1 MKAGLWMLLG
11 WLMGSGVAAQGSLSL
26 IALLTQPPQAVGVQ
40 LAQANL
46 EAANEVL
53 SQLRADP
60 TTLKAD
66 LLTAQSNLAEAQA
79 SLVQARLQIQINL
92 AQAMFNVVAAEQKQQ
107 LDHARLKQTQTELE
121 IARERV
127 RLGSGTTL
135 AVEQAQ
141 ASLTQAQQDLKV
153 DDVQLEVQRELL
165 RNLLGLK
172 ELPTLDAQVPA
183 AAPIPTLAA
192 VRSASLRLP
201 AVVRAAGAVEVA
213 KLRLEQAQT
222 DSTPLN
228 QRSMA
233 KQALL
238 SAQLE
243 YQSQVQAARQAAEQ
257 AFVSALSAQA
267 ALEAARAALL
277 AQESAY
283 KTALSQEKAGTV
295 SRLQVQS
302 LALGV
307 QQARFALL
315 QAQQSAYL
323 TRLQLEL
330 AAPQEV
336 K

>member
-1 MKAGLWMLLG
+1 MKAGLWVSIGLL
-11 WLMGSGVAAQGSLSL
+11 MVSGASAQGSLNL
-26 IALLTQPPQAVGVQ
+26 ATLLTQLPQTVGVQ

-46 EAANEVL
+46 EAAGEVL

-66 LLTAQSNLAEAQA
+66 LLMAQSNLAEARA

-92 AQAMFNVVAAEQKQQ
+92 AQAMFNVVTAEQKQQ
-107 LDHARLKQTQTELE
+107 LDQARLKQAQTELE
-121 IARERV
+121 VARERV
-127 RLGSGTTL
+127 RLGSGTAL

-141 ASLTQAQQDLKV
+141 AVLIQTQQDLKV
-153 DDVQLEVQRELL
+153 DEVQLEVQRELL
-165 RNLLGLK
+165 RSLLGLK
-172 ELPTLDAQVPA
+172 ELPTLDTQVPTA
-183 AAPIPTLAA
+183 VPIPTLAA
-192 VRSASLRLP
+192 IRSASLSIP
-201 AVVRAAGAVEVA
+201 AVIRASGVVEVA
-213 KLRLEQAQT
+213 RLRLEQAQT

-243 YQSQVQAARQAAEQ
+243 YQSQVQAARQTAEQ
-257 AFVSALSAQA
+257 AFVGALSAQA

-283 KTALSQEKAGTV
+283 KTALSQERAGTV

-307 QQARFALL
+307 QQARFTLL
-315 QAQQSAYL
+315 QAQQAAYL
-323 TRLQLEL
+323 ARLQLEL